1 MRKPAHRGATA
12 GLSNA
17 FRQVS
22 IERFNAEPRSF
33 QAQIIADR
41 FRLSPATARAV
52 AELAYP
58 AVDTWRGRN
67 A

>member
-22 IERFNAEPRSF
+22 TEGFSAEPRSF
-33 QAQIIADR
+33 QAQTIANR

-52 AELAYP
+52 AELAY
-58 AVDTWRGRN
+58 AVPETWGSRI
-67 A
+67 